1 MVGLWKLP
9 SRFLCGYPAD
19 TRLPD
24 HSMNRLTDDF
34 ARSVPTPTA
43 LKSKIH
49 YDAQVKGFGLRVTKA
64 GARAF
69 VLNYRADGVERRLTI
84 GSYPDWKVSTAR
96 KEATRLKRLVDQ
108 GEDPM
113 GERHEDRAAPTMSN
127 LCDRYLT
134 EHAPR
139 KRETSRREDA
149 ALIKRWIKPEFGT
162 RKVSDIRHADVDA
175 LHRKITGHGTP
186 IRANRTMALIS
197 KMFSLAVRWEMR
209 ADNPA
214 KGIERNN
221 EEARERYLIGDELR
235 RLIDALA
242 SYPNQ
247 MTANA
252 IRLLLL
258 TGARRGEVLAARWDQ
273 FDLEAGVW
281 VKPSSHTK
289 QKRLH
294 RVPLSAGARLLL
306 VEIKTSAGSS
316 EFLFPS
322 ELGTKGHLTEIKKA
336 WASIKLAAGLDGV
349 RTHDLRHSYAS
360 ILASSGLSLPV
371 IGALLGHTQAS
382 TTKRYA
388 HLFDDPLR
396 AAADRVGAV
405 VAEAGEDKPAAT
417 VVRLKKGQ

>member
-1 MVGLWKLP
+1 
-9 SRFLCGYPAD
+9 
-19 TRLPD
+19 
-24 HSMNRLTDDF
+24 MNRLTDDF
-34 ARSVPTPTA
+34 ARSVPAPTA

-134 EHAPR
+134 ERAPR

-175 LHRKITGHGTP
+175 LHRKITDYGTP

-221 EEARERYLIGDELR
+221 EEARERYVIGDELR

-247 MTANA
+247 MTANV

-396 AAADRVGAV
+396 AATDRVGAV
-405 VAEAGEDKPAAT
+405 MAEAGEDKPAAT
-417 VVRLKKGQ
+417 VVRLKK

>member
-1 MVGLWKLP
+1 MVGFWKLP

-24 HSMNRLTDDF
+24 HIMNRLTDDF
-34 ARSVPTPTA
+34 ARSVPAPTA

-127 LCDRYLT
+127 LCDRYVT

-139 KRETSRREDA
+139 KRENSRREDE

-175 LHRKITGHGTP
+175 LHRKITDHGTP

-209 ADNPA
+209 GDNPA

-221 EEARERYLIGDELR
+221 EEKRERYLIGDELR
-235 RLIDALA
+235 RLIDALTA
-242 SYPNQ
+242 YPNQ
-247 MTANA
+247 TSANA

-273 FDLEAGVW
+273 FDLETGIW

-306 VEIKTSAGSS
+306 VNIKASAGSS

-322 ELGTKGHLTEIKKA
+322 ELGTMGHLTDIKRA
-336 WASIKLAAGLDGV
+336 WASIRKLAGLTGV

-360 ILASSGLSLPV
+360 MLASSGLSLPV

-382 TTKRYA
+382 TTQRYS

-396 AAADRVGAV
+396 AATDRVGAI
-405 VAEAGEDKPAAT
+405 VAEAGEDRPAAT
-417 VVRLKKGQ
+417 VVRLKKS